1 MQGNPRPDPGA
12 LRLARTLARAA
23 LEKKAGEVR
32 ILHLGALSSITD
44 FFVLATTGSP
54 RQTRGLA
61 SALNLATRSLGRPN
75 GAMDGDPRSS
85 WVVLDFGEVMVH
97 IQTEE
102 ARKFYALDQLWADA
116 PEIDLEDAA

>member
-1 MQGNPRPDPGA
+1 LQGPSRPDPEA

-32 ILHLGALSSITD
+32 VLHLGALSSITD

-61 SALNLATRSLGRPN
+61 SALNEAARGLDHPK
-75 GAMDGDPRSS
+75 GAMDGDPRSP
-85 WVVLDFGEVMVH
+85 WVVLDFGAVMVH
-97 IQTEE
+97 IQTAE

-116 PEIDLEDAA
+116 AEIDLEDAA